1 MEEVQPYSD
10 LLSRRRG
17 TAKHRKPAFPR
28 PARGADLVARAQ
40 LDIHHQAATPTA
52 AIQKIVDLCIV
63 LALALPPPRVIAQ
76 AVIGKERSPFKAL
89 KLHAICVEEV
99 ARHLRPLLL
108 HGKMTRHVRSL
119 VLNGDVRLGYSRGSL
134 LLSGE
139 WQDMSA
145 RHC

>member
-28 PARGADLVARAQ
+28 PAQGADLVARAQ

-52 AIQKIVDLCIV
+52 AIQKVVDLCIV

-76 AVIGKERSPFKAL
+76 AAIGKEQSPFKAL
-89 KLHAICVEEV
+89 KLHAIRVEEEV
-99 ARHLRPLLL
+99 GFTPVDLDSWRRAQPSAMFFSSRSRPS
-108 HGKMTRHVRSL
+108 TPVS
-119 VLNGDVRLGYSRGSL
+119 
-134 LLSGE
+134 
-139 WQDMSA
+139 
-145 RHC
+145 

>member
-1 MEEVQPYSD
+1 MPAVCCTWKNEAAEYGLPI
-10 LLSRRRG
+10 RG
-17 TAKHRKPAFPR
+17 HTKNAS
-28 PARGADLVARAQ
+28 GASGS
-40 LDIHHQAATPTA
+40 
-52 AIQKIVDLCIV
+52 CIV

-108 HGKMTRHVRSL
+108 NGKMARHVRSL

-134 LLSGE
+134 LLSGQ

>member
-28 PARGADLVARAQ
+28 PAQGADLVARAQ

-52 AIQKIVDLCIV
+52 AIQKAVDLCIV

-108 HGKMTRHVRSL
+108 KGIMTRHVRSR

-134 LLSGE
+134 LLSGV

>member
-17 TAKHRKPAFPR
+17 TAKHRKPAFPG
-28 PARGADLVARAQ
+28 PAQGADLVARAQ

-52 AIQKIVDLCIV
+52 AIQKVVDLCIV

-89 KLHAICVEEV
+89 KLHAIRVEEEV
-99 ARHLRPLLL
+99 GFTPVDLDSWRRGTA
-108 HGKMTRHVRSL
+108 VRN
-119 VLNGDVRLGYSRGSL
+119 VLQLPFEAFDTSFMKGRSPRRQ
-134 LLSGE
+134 SGTS
-139 WQDMSA
+139 W
-145 RHC
+145 